1 MKILTAL
8 IVLQTIAVI
17 ALLFKFASFETEMS
31 STAPDSAL
39 TRKVVAEAVVDR
51 TATYGDEEQ
60 LRKIIREE
68 LASILQSSRESRPLP
83 EPEIASEAQESKRQ
97 DETDHQ
103 YQREL
108 VQGQLDSY
116 ASQGSISEIEM
127 ADLQMEI
134 AKLDKS
140 GRKMMLREMTKML
153 NSGELKG
160 HL

>member
-17 ALLFKFASFETEMS
+17 ALLFKFASFETEIS
-31 STAPDSAL
+31 STAPGSAP
-39 TRKVVAEAVVDR
+39 TRKAVAEAVVVK
-51 TATYGDEEQ
+51 TPAYGDEEQ
-60 LRKIIREE
+60 LRRIIREE
-68 LASILQSSRESRPLP
+68 LASILQSSPESRPLP
-83 EPEIASEAQESKRQ
+83 EPEIASETQESKRQ
-97 DETDHQ
+97 DEIDHQ

-108 VQGQLDSY
+108 VQSQLESY
-116 ASQGSISEIEM
+116 ASQGSISEVEM

-140 GRKMMLREMTKML
+140 GRKMMLREVTKKL